1 MTIKYIT
8 GDLFRHTATQ
18 SGKSVILAHA
28 CNTGGSWGGG
38 IAAVF
43 RTKFP
48 QANSEYANYCHNNSN
63 LLGKTLLLRA
73 DDFKESRVYIANLFT
88 SDFNQS
94 PEQIACYTHESLE
107 DLAAQLK
114 DIDDVEVHGDKKVV
128 NMPKINA
135 GIFGV
140 PWELTE
146 AELEKVKE
154 LDFNV
159 YVLDT

>member
-1 MTIKYIT
+1 MTVKYIT
-8 GDLFRHTATQ
+8 GDLFRHTAQ
-18 SGKSVILAHA
+18 AGKPIVLAHA

-43 RTKFP
+43 RKKFP
-48 QANSEYANYCHNNSN
+48 QANSEYSNYCHNNTN
-63 LLGKTLLLRA
+63 LLGKSLLLKA
-73 DDFKESRVYIANLFT
+73 DDFTDTNIYIACLFT

-94 PEQIACYTHESLE
+94 PEQIASYTYKSLE
-107 DLAAQLK
+107 HLATQLQSVS
-114 DIDDVEVHGDKKVV
+114 DIESNGPMKVV

-140 PWELTE
+140 PWELTK
-146 AELEKVKE
+146 AELEKVAD

-159 YVLDT
+159 YIL

>member
-1 MTIKYIT
+1 MVVKYIT
-8 GDLFRHTATQ
+8 GDLFRHTAH
-18 SGKSVILAHA
+18 SGKAVVLAHA

-48 QANSEYANYCHNNSN
+48 QANSEYSNFCHNNHN
-63 LLGKTLLLRA
+63 LLGKSLLLKA
-73 DDFKESRVYIANLFT
+73 DDFSE
-88 SDFNQS
+88 S
-94 PEQIACYTHESLE
+94 PERIASYTYESLK
-107 DLAAQLK
+107 DLAEQLEL
-114 DIDDVEVHGDKKVV
+114 IPDVESNGDCKVV

-146 AELEKVKE
+146 AELEKVKD

-159 YVLDT
+159 YIL

>member
-8 GDLFRHTATQ
+8 GDLFRHTAQ
-18 SGKSVILAHA
+18 AGKSVVLAHA

-43 RTKFP
+43 RNKFP
-48 QANSEYANYCHNNSN
+48 IANSEYTNYCLNNTN
-63 LLGKTLLLRA
+63 LLGTSLLLEA
-73 DDFKESRVYIANLFT
+73 DDFEQSRVYIACLFT
-88 SDFNQS
+88 SDFSQS
-94 PEQIACYTHESLE
+94 PEQIASHTYRSLKHLAKQLESIDGVE
-107 DLAAQLK
+107 AQ
-114 DIDDVEVHGDKKVV
+114 DGKKVV

-146 AELEKVKE
+146 GELKKVTNLE
-154 LDFNV
+154 FNV
-159 YVLDT
+159 YVL